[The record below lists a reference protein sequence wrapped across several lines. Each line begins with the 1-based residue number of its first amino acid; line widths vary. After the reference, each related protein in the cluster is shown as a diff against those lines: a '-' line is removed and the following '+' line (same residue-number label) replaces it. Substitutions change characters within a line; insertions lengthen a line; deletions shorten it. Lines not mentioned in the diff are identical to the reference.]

1 LDEKGN
7 LSEEKNVFISK
18 RNCKLN
24 RISELYTLKQGIS
37 KEWVQI
43 LSKEN
48 VMNSLVDISK
58 DNVICKNQ

>member
-1 LDEKGN
+1 MKREIYLKKKMF
-7 LSEEKNVFISK
+7 SFQK

>member
-7 LSEEKNVFISK
+7 LSEEKNIFISK

-24 RISELYTLKQGIS
+24 WISELYTLKQGIS
-37 KEWVQI
+37 KEWIQI

-48 VMNSLVDISK
+48 SF
-58 DNVICKNQ
+58 